1 MVAGSG
7 CGVNSRTYTGIAG
20 TTTWS
25 TEAAEQRIHEWAEG
39 LQRRPGRG
47 ADRRVGDAVIQ
58 ILEAYEAY
66 VNPLP
71 VGDRPCFVGTLLGY
85 PGALYGGALKYD
97 PHKIGKNKKRRVGE
111 IKHPGSKRFFLRPDT
126 RDLIERLTPYGF
138 VLEHQLARTRPAS
151 TPVHQKDDPEQRGTR
166 TGRPLTDVLLTAI
179 VLATRRPLLD
189 DPLRDIERQLLRQE
203 TAQQLWNIASRH
215 TSDNTPAQQRRVLVE
230 ALPRLLVDDN
240 NRLQALRHMLPTW
253 SGTLIELVDSL
264 DQLVGARPQ
273 GYQLMLLSDA
283 VPL

>member
-1 MVAGSG
+1 M
-7 CGVNSRTYTGIAG
+7 
-20 TTTWS
+20 
-25 TEAAEQRIHEWAEG
+25 
-39 LQRRPGRG
+39 
-47 ADRRVGDAVIQ
+47 
-58 ILEAYEAY
+58 
-66 VNPLP
+66 
-71 VGDRPCFVGTLLGY
+71 
-85 PGALYGGALKYD
+85 
-97 PHKIGKNKKRRVGE
+97 
-111 IKHPGSKRFFLRPDT
+111 
-126 RDLIERLTPYGF
+126 
-138 VLEHQLARTRPAS
+138 
-151 TPVHQKDDPEQRGTR
+151 HQKDDPQQRGTR

-203 TAQQLWNIASRH
+203 TAQQLWNAASRH
-215 TSDNTPAQQRRVLVE
+215 TADNTPAQQRQVLVE